1 MTDPIETTDLPY
13 HAKAVEIMSRQCCR
27 SCKAVGDTC
36 ECEAEGGIRIA
47 YPISGVDLVSAI
59 AAALEAERLEE
70 RERCAAISDLERD
83 SKIEAAQKFEQGSR
97 ERADM
102 YICSV
107 TANSISVLIRNGSA

>member
-1 MTDPIETTDLPY
+1 MTETTENVFE
-13 HAKAVEIMSRQCCR
+13 AKAREMVCNYSGGP
-27 SCKAVGDTC
+27 VGL
-36 ECEAEGGIRIA
+36 I
-47 YPISGVDLVSAI
+47 PLI

>member
-1 MTDPIETTDLPY
+1 MTDPIETTENVFER
-13 HAKAVEIMSRQCCR
+13 KAREIINWTVS
-27 SCKAVGDTC
+27 
-36 ECEAEGGIRIA
+36 EGTRDFSA
-47 YPISGVDLVSAI
+47 LLAAI